1 MGRGGGRKRDGD
13 EETEEEEGLAGTGP
27 KKMVTIRRS
36 AHGVESLS
44 RPRRD
49 LVQVQ
54 PATRICCTGLD
65 WLDDAL
71 VFTQIIGCRSPW
83 SATLQLTSLFV
94 QFIYCKDVSKTTKA
108 YLEQVSKLNSEI
120 GSTGASPKL
129 TTIGLDTRIKK
140 PCEKNE

>member
-27 KKMVTIRRS
+27 KKMETIRRS
-36 AHGVESLS
+36 AHGHGVESLS

-49 LVQVQ
+49 LVQAQ

-108 YLEQVSKLNSEI
+108 YLEQVSKLNSKQAEQ
-120 GSTGASPKL
+120 
-129 TTIGLDTRIKK
+129 
-140 PCEKNE
+140 